1 MEEILL
7 ELKKLFTEL
16 EKIRSEM
23 AEFKELVLELKKQ
36 FSEAESARY
45 FDNWIPR
52 QKLMEFFDYGD
63 TKIAELFKQG
73 ELQVSEVGIRKF
85 IKKESV
91 LKFLEKNLKK

>member
-1 MEEILL
+1 MQELITEIQKMSAELNNLKRKLEEY
-7 ELKKLFTEL
+7 ET
-16 EKIRSEM
+16 S
-23 AEFKELVLELKKQ
+23 
-36 FSEAESARY
+36 RY

-73 ELQVSEVGIRKF
+73 DLQVSEVGIRKF

>member
-1 MEEILL
+1 
-7 ELKKLFTEL
+7 
-16 EKIRSEM
+16 
-23 AEFKELVLELKKQ
+23 
-36 FSEAESARY
+36 
-45 FDNWIPR
+45 
-52 QKLMEFFDYGD
+52 MEFFDYGD